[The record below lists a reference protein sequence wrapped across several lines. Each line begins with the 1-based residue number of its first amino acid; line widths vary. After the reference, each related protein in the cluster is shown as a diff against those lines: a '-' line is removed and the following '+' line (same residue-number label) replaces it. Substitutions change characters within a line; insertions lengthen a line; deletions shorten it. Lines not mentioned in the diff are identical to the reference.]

1 VETAGHSPENI
12 DMKETWFKVL
22 GRDIT
27 IPINIAI
34 IEKITVQS
42 E

>member
-1 VETAGHSPENI
+1 VERAGHSPENI
-12 DMKETWFKVL
+12 DMKETCFKVL

-27 IPINIAI
+27 IPINVAMR
-34 IEKITVQS
+34 EKITVHS